1 MKTWSLMKD
10 SEDRAMHAGRV
21 QEAAHV
27 QEFVEKANI
36 EKALVQILRK
46 DVILLEQ
53 RSVEMASGYKQKE
66 EALEKTQALSPPVGA
81 LEGESAAAA
90 LFSCSAAMPWSL
102 LVHQSR

>member
-1 MKTWSLMKD
+1 MKTWALMKD

-36 EKALVQILRK
+36 EKALTEILRK

-53 RSVEMASGYKQKE
+53 RSVEMR
-66 EALEKTQALSPPVGA
+66 PVISKRRRRSRRRRRRY
-81 LEGESAAAA
+81 ERP
-90 LFSCSAAMPWSL
+90 MRRWWS
-102 LVHQSR
+102 

>member
-1 MKTWSLMKD
+1 MKTWALMKD

-36 EKALVQILRK
+36 EKALTKILRK

-53 RSVEMASGYKQKE
+53 SKGTHAPDSWHDTGTRPLGSSGTTPCDGS
-66 EALEKTQALSPPVGA
+66 LERDT
-81 LEGESAAAA
+81 
-90 LFSCSAAMPWSL
+90 MP
-102 LVHQSR
+102 